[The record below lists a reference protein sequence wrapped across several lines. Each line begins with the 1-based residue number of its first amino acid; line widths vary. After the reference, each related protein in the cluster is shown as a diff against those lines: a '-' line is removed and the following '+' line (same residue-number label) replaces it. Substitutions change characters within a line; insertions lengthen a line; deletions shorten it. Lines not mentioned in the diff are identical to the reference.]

1 MRNLLSTT
9 GVWYAAAPTINKQLR
24 IWIVGFLVSISLL
37 AGLQLAHKLLW
48 MEYFLFDFQAFVLR
62 DFHPRTVA
70 RDVVI
75 VGIDEASTRA
85 FEEPLILWHKHFAEF
100 LNATVNARA
109 AAVGLDVVLP
119 DRSMNR
125 FIPGQDEMLMGALLK
140 ARRSIPTEVAITF
153 DEVGAPKSIYPGF
166 MAAVGNQGMG
176 MAIFPRDH
184 DNVIRRF
191 DERLATDGSEL
202 PTFTGNLARL
212 LGATPG
218 SGYIDFSIGGKF
230 IYLPLHEVIK
240 QAATGNLL
248 ELQNAMRGK
257 IVLLG
262 AVIAGVD
269 QVAQPVSLTSWADDK
284 LSPGVVMHAQALRTI
299 LNGGLLQPVSL
310 PKTILLII
318 AASLFWFVP
327 LRAIPAGIILPG
339 LMAGFLG
346 AALFFQIKGSI
357 FPLAAVFCSLTLSI
371 AGRQSVETYLRL
383 SERSRLKLAF
393 SGYVSPAIMQEIVSG
408 SLTPSSNGTLAE
420 VCVLFAD
427 MRDYTSISQHM
438 TPEQVIAFL
447 NLYYEGVVK
456 TIHEHGGSVI
466 SFMGDGIMAV
476 FGAPKVLDN
485 SCVAG
490 INASRGMLKYVD
502 YLNSM
507 RQDSELRTI
516 KIGIGLNFG
525 RAVMGHVGTRD
536 RHEYSA
542 IGDVTNT
549 ASRIEGL
556 TKTAGYPI
564 VCSRAVYEAAGS
576 PADFHSLGFREIR
589 GRGAIELFGVDAS

>member
-1 MRNLLSTT
+1 M
-9 GVWYAAAPTINKQLR
+9 
-24 IWIVGFLVSISLL
+24 
-37 AGLQLAHKLLW
+37 
-48 MEYFLFDFQAFVLR
+48 
-62 DFHPRTVA
+62 
-70 RDVVI
+70 
-75 VGIDEASTRA
+75 
-85 FEEPLILWHKHFAEF
+85 
-100 LNATVNARA
+100 
-109 AAVGLDVVLP
+109 
-119 DRSMNR
+119 
-125 FIPGQDEMLMGALLK
+125 
-140 ARRSIPTEVAITF
+140 
-153 DEVGAPKSIYPGF
+153 
-166 MAAVGNQGMG
+166 
-176 MAIFPRDH
+176 
-184 DNVIRRF
+184 
-191 DERLATDGSEL
+191 
-202 PTFTGNLARL
+202 
-212 LGATPG
+212 
-218 SGYIDFSIGGKF
+218 
-230 IYLPLHEVIK
+230 
-240 QAATGNLL
+240 
-248 ELQNAMRGK
+248 
-257 IVLLG
+257 
-262 AVIAGVD
+262 
-269 QVAQPVSLTSWADDK
+269 
-284 LSPGVVMHAQALRTI
+284 
-299 LNGGLLQPVSL
+299 
-310 PKTILLII
+310 
-318 AASLFWFVP
+318 
-327 LRAIPAGIILPG
+327 
-339 LMAGFLG
+339 
-346 AALFFQIKGSI
+346 
-357 FPLAAVFCSLTLSI
+357 
-371 AGRQSVETYLRL
+371 ETYLRL

-408 SLTPSSNGTLAE
+408 ALTPSSNGTLAE

-490 INASRGMLKYVD
+490 IKASRGMLKHVD